1 MTVSQVEKTRNSG
14 ILTGILG
21 GFLGRS
27 VSLLAPFIVMP
38 AMLHYLGGTIFGIWM
53 TAVSLTSMALF
64 VDFGIGNGLLT
75 RLSAANGRADYAE
88 MRSYIASAYV
98 ALFLIALLLL
108 CVLGIVGLS
117 LYWGIFT
124 SKYVDSASL
133 SVFVVCFTIFFLGV
147 PVSVIQRV
155 MYAKQQ
161 AWLSNAWQVCG
172 AILSV
177 VLCLL
182 AIRATLAPWLVIL
195 AYSLPPI
202 FIMCLSS
209 IFYFIKNVELRPKL
223 SNFSSSNTKNLLHI
237 GTHFF
242 ILSIITSISLNVDN
256 VIIAHQLGGAA
267 VTEYA
272 VPAKLA
278 SLLGLVVTTLFL
290 PLWAAY
296 GEAVAR
302 SDYIWIRRTTLKMS
316 FYGGSAVFV
325 LAVTMVA
332 LSGIL
337 IELWMGRSFHAQTTI
352 LIFLSSL
359 SVLMAISSPSQMLL
373 NSVGKVGIQVKAWLC
388 FLIVS
393 VLLKYCLLGYLDI
406 WILPLINSL
415 TYLVCILPVVLLTSK
430 NIINNRSVS

>member
-1 MTVSQVEKTRNSG
+1 MTISQVEKARDRG

-27 VSLLAPFIVMP
+27 LSLLAPFIVMP
-38 AMLHYLGGTIFGIWM
+38 AMLHYLGGTMFGIWM
-53 TAVSLTSMALF
+53 TAVSMTSMALF

-75 RLSAANGRADYAE
+75 RLSSANGRADYAE
-88 MRSYIASAYV
+88 MRSYITSAYV
-98 ALFLIALLLL
+98 ALTLLALLLL
-108 CVLGIVGLS
+108 FVLCIVELS
-117 LYWGIFT
+117 LSWGLF
-124 SKYVDSASL
+124 SSRYADSASL
-133 SVFVVCFTIFFLGV
+133 SVFAVCFAVFFIGV

-155 MYAKQQ
+155 MYARQQ
-161 AWLSNAWQVCG
+161 AWLSNVWQVCG

-182 AIRATLAPWLVIL
+182 AIRLSLAPWQVIL
-195 AYSLPPI
+195 AYSLPPV
-202 FIMCLSS
+202 FIMFLSS
-209 IFYFIKNVELRPKL
+209 IFYFRKNIELRPKI
-223 SNFSSSNTKNLLHI
+223 SNFSGSKTKNLLHI

-256 VIIAHQLGGAA
+256 LIIVHQIGPAA

-302 SDYIWIRRTTLKMS
+302 KDYIWIRRTTLKMS
-316 FYGGSAVFV
+316 FLGG
-325 LAVTMVA
+325 LAVLIAAVIMVV

-373 NSVGKVGIQVKAWLC
+373 NSVGKIGLQAKAWLC
-388 FLIVS
+388 FLIASVS
-393 VLLKYCLLGYLDI
+393 FKYCLLPYFDI
-406 WILPLINSL
+406 WILPLINSV
-415 TYLVCILPVVLLTSK
+415 TYLVCILPIVLLASRS
-430 NIINNRSVS
+430 IMNNQDVK